1 MFHKR
6 KKSFEQR
13 VRPGTGSGAVPG
25 CSAAWRGTAVS
36 TLPFLRSAQACQG
49 VGLCPDPARGGWRA
63 RQRILTCSH
72 KRKAIPHCCALLA
85 LPLFIRLY
93 AYTLIRVPSPG
104 LLYPLVTGRYGGAL
118 ATAAPFSLRTFPP
131 ALPSAVRIRQSCSA
145 GPASSLNARPKAT
158 GYLVRPGRLPAHA
171 SSLAAGPPRPAGEQC
186 QNRNRRLPVCQHG
199 RRHACPWCR
208 PFSVQHGYGYG
219 RRRLFF

>member
-93 AYTLIRVPSPG
+93 AYTLIRLYAYTLIRLYAYTRAVPR
-104 LLYPLVTGRYGGAL
+104 LALPLGYRSLWGGAGHSRPVFSENL
-118 ATAAPFSLRTFPP
+118 SSGAALGGPHP
-131 ALPSAVRIRQSCSA
+131 AKLLSGTGIFAQRPSEGDGLSGQTRK
-145 GPASSLNARPKAT
+145 ASSACVQPCSW
-158 GYLVRPGRLPAHA
+158 
-171 SSLAAGPPRPAGEQC
+171 SSETSR
-186 QNRNRRLPVCQHG
+186 
-199 RRHACPWCR
+199 
-208 PFSVQHGYGYG
+208 
-219 RRRLFF
+219 

>member
-1 MFHKR
+1 VQRSLARDGSLDAAIPALCTSLSRRGAMPGPGQGWLACASKNSDVLSQ
-6 KKSFEQR
+6 KKSH
-13 VRPGTGSGAVPG
+13 PA
-25 CSAAWRGTAVS
+25 
-36 TLPFLRSAQACQG
+36 LLRSLG
-49 VGLCPDPARGGWRA
+49 PATLYTLIRLYA
-63 RQRILTCSH
+63 YTL
-72 KRKAIPHCCALLA
+72 
-85 LPLFIRLY
+85 IRLY